1 MSSRHVGFETS
12 APGPGKIRPSR
23 FPTTEEARVLDEIL
37 KCVTAGS
44 IVTGVIAV
52 YIALR
57 NNNRQIGAQI
67 FLAYSDRIH
76 RLRNSLP
83 TEADIYQMPEE
94 ITGEAVEKARR
105 AVVTSYYLIFEFYSL
120 RRRGYVA
127 NAIWSIWEA
136 DIARLLSTPAFQQEW
151 PLVRRSFE
159 GHHHF
164 SRWVIELHQSDP
176 NRVREIR

>member
-1 MSSRHVGFETS
+1 MFDV
-12 APGPGKIRPSR
+12 
-23 FPTTEEARVLDEIL
+23 IL

-76 RLRNSLP
+76 WLRSSLP
-83 TEADIYQMPEE
+83 IEADIYQMPEK
-94 ITGEAVEKARR
+94 ITGEAAEKARR
-105 AVVTSYYLIFEFYSL
+105 AVITSYYLIFEFYTL

-127 NAIWSIWEA
+127 DAIWSIWET
-136 DIARLLSTPAFQQEW
+136 DIARLLSSPAFQQEW
-151 PLVRRSFE
+151 PLVRRNFE
-159 GHHHF
+159 SHRHF
-164 SRWVIELHQSDP
+164 SRWVIDIHQSVSNTVDGP
-176 NRVREIR
+176 KTTPTS

>member
-1 MSSRHVGFETS
+1 M
-12 APGPGKIRPSR
+12 
-23 FPTTEEARVLDEIL
+23 LDVIL

-83 TEADIYQMPEE
+83 IDADIYQMPEA
-94 ITGEAVEKARR
+94 ITGEAVEQARR
-105 AVVTSYYLIFEFYSL
+105 AVITSYYLIFEFYSL
-120 RRRGYVA
+120 RRHGYVA
-127 NAIWSIWEA
+127 DAIWSIWEA
-136 DIARLLSTPAFQQEW
+136 DIARLLSTPAFRQEW

-159 GHHHF
+159 NHRHF
-164 SRWVIELHQSDP
+164 SRWVIDLHQSDP
-176 NRVREIR
+176 DSFRER

>member
-1 MSSRHVGFETS
+1 
-12 APGPGKIRPSR
+12 
-23 FPTTEEARVLDEIL
+23 VLDDIL

-83 TEADIYQMPEE
+83 TDADIYQLPEV
-94 ITGEAVEKARR
+94 ITGEALEKARR
-105 AVVTSYYLIFEFYSL
+105 AVITSYYLIFEFYSL

-151 PLVRRSFE
+151 PQVRRSFE

-164 SRWVIELHQSDP
+164 SRWVVELHQSDP
-176 NRVREIR
+176 NRVREIG